1 MFSLLSSASAP
12 SSILPPCLAVSS
24 PNEHGLVQNDLIFE
38 GCYRVSQTWRK
49 QTHVRAHMWTKVLE
63 LRPPPQTTLLTT
75 GPHNDV
81 SGSLRLHFFMCMH
94 ACVLQGCVSS
104 RLFPAFCSSCRSCV
118 AVGVSGKPCS
128 RGSAEEQVGLPVL
141 WKRAALWPL
150 EWVRSYFLLSCGLTL
165 WEVWLLNE
173 APLLPPFSQA
183 AWKLHQSCWRW
194 NRMTV
199 GAKSY
204 IWMRFQRTCDP

>member
-1 MFSLLSSASAP
+1 MISYLKGVTVSLRPGENKHTCEHTCGQRCWSSAP
-12 SSILPPCLAVSS
+12 LPKPHCWPLGLIMMCLEAW
-24 PNEHGLVQNDLIFE
+24 GCIFSCACMLACCR
-38 GCYRVSQTWRK
+38 GVFL
-49 QTHVRAHMWTKVLE
+49 HVFF
-63 LRPPPQTTLLTT
+63 QLL
-75 GPHNDV
+75 
-81 SGSLRLHFFMCMH
+81 L
-94 ACVLQGCVSS
+94 A
-104 RLFPAFCSSCRSCV
+104 CV